1 MQNFLTYGN
10 LFNPLDTIPVSVLDR
25 IHKIKV
31 VNNNLQ
37 GNVNIFCYA
46 GDEIY
51 NISFTILGLDKPSI
65 ESFLISSIYT
75 YIKYKNC
82 VFDVEYEFNINEFK
96 CADINLT
103 FSGNRDTMLAELKH
117 AYKIIDRV
125 ESERG
130 YQIELSG
137 FNLKMTILIAK
148 KSVIYNIV
156 KKFAYA
162 NLKFSNA
169 LRKQKK
175 EK

>member
-1 MQNFLTYGN
+1 MQDFLTYGN

-31 VNNNLQ
+31 VNNDLQ
-37 GNVNIFCYA
+37 GNVYIFCYT
-46 GDEIY
+46 DEEIY
-51 NISFTILGLDKPSI
+51 SISFTILGLDKPSI
-65 ESFLISSIYT
+65 ENFLISSIYT

-82 VFDVEYEFNINEFK
+82 AFDVKYEFSINEFK
-96 CADINLT
+96 CTDINLT
-103 FSGNRDTMLAELKH
+103 FSGNHDTILAELKH
-117 AYKIIDRV
+117 AYKIIDKV
-125 ESERG
+125 KSERG
-130 YQIELSG
+130 YQVELSG